1 VYSKRS
7 LPANVA
13 CEWVPFP
20 FKRVSER
27 IIIAYAL
34 PSRFIDTNRGP
45 LGLAQLGRSKRGK
58 KMSLFDQLSKQVL
71 NSLSGSGGQNSDSL
85 VNGVLKMLLDKEGQL
100 GGLSALAQS
109 FQEKGLG
116 DLVSSWIGTG
126 ENLPISAAQISQG
139 FGQEQLKQFAE
150 SAGLPTESASSKLAE
165 ILPMIVDKLTPDGK
179 IPESG
184 LLAQGLNFLKASL

>member
-1 VYSKRS
+1 
-7 LPANVA
+7 
-13 CEWVPFP
+13 
-20 FKRVSER
+20 
-27 IIIAYAL
+27 
-34 PSRFIDTNRGP
+34 
-45 LGLAQLGRSKRGK
+45 
-58 KMSLFDQLSKQVL
+58 MSLFDQLSKQVL
-71 NSLSGSGGQNSDSL
+71 NSLSGSGGQNSDSM
-85 VNGVLKMLLDKEGQL
+85 VNGVLKMLLDKEGQS